1 MGNYTITTLG
11 AATELLTLPLDQPLA
26 EWTDPRIVQVPRGI
40 SRHVVRFVRA
50 QNQIFAFKEATE
62 RYVVREH
69 HLLRELAV
77 ASVPVVDAFG
87 TVIDRTDHDNEHLE
101 SLLITRHLPYSL
113 PYRSLFT
120 ERSLPDL
127 RSRLLDA
134 LAQLFV
140 RLHLAGFFWG
150 DCSLSN
156 TLFRRDAGSLAAY
169 LVDAETGEMH
179 PQLTYGQ
186 RMHDISIATENIAG
200 ELMDLQAGG
209 YLAEDADPVEM
220 AMALQPRYE
229 KLWAELTSDQV
240 YLSAESYRIEERVRR
255 LNSLGFDVSEIG
267 IRTEDS
273 GQKLRFETH
282 IVEPGHHARRIY
294 ALTGLHVQE
303 NQARQMLSD
312 LTRFRAKWA
321 DGVGH
326 DIPEDLAARKWL
338 DEKFYGTLSM
348 IPPELR
354 KKLPDAELF
363 HEIGEHRWLMSER
376 LGTDVGRP
384 AAVADYCKTVLSKL
398 PDTAVRILTEPTTEE
413 LPVFRE

>member
-1 MGNYTITTLG
+1 MGTYTITTLG

-62 RYVVREH
+62 RYVIREH
-69 HLLRELAV
+69 HLLRALAD

-87 TVIDRTDHDNEHLE
+87 TVTERTDTSGEVLG

-113 PYRSLFT
+113 PYRALFT

-127 RSRLLDA
+127 RARLLDA

-179 PQLTYGQ
+179 EQLTIGQ
-186 RMHDISIATENIAG
+186 RTHDITIATENIAG

-209 YLAEDADPVEM
+209 YLSEDADPIEM
-220 AMALQPRYE
+220 AIALQPRYE
-229 KLWAELTSDQV
+229 KLWTELTDDQV
-240 YLSAESYRIEERVRR
+240 YSASESYKIEERVRR

-267 IRTEDS
+267 IRSEDA
-273 GQKLRFETH
+273 GRTLRFETH
-282 IVEPGHHARRIY
+282 IVEPGHHARRVY
-294 ALTGLHVQE
+294 ALTGLQVQE
-303 NQARQMLSD
+303 NQAKGMLSD
-312 LTRFRAKWA
+312 LARFRAKWIE
-321 DGVGH
+321 GVGH
-326 DIPEDLAARKWL
+326 DIPEDLAARRWL
-338 DEKFYGTLSM
+338 DEKFYGVLSM
-348 IPPELR
+348 VPAELR

-376 LGTDVGRP
+376 LGRDVGRP
-384 AAVADYCKTVLSKL
+384 AAVEDYVRTVLAKL
-398 PDTAVRILTEPTTEE
+398 PDASVRILTEPTTEE
-413 LPVFRE
+413 LPVVAE